1 MNDIYK
7 NVVLF
12 GSGKTG
18 KKIFELLGK
27 ELVSFFV
34 DNSVENGSRNIANN
48 VEVISF
54 SEYMN
59 VYDRYVTII
68 AADGENEEQI
78 AEQLLANR
86 VSDFIFW
93 QEIVGLFNSNIK
105 VNLKKKNLI
114 TRNEQWVDN
123 VLQYLQRKIPLIQDN
138 NSEVEFYLIDSFEI
152 SHFLP
157 IYNALK
163 EKGIK
168 VQFIAE
174 PPVINSADLWFDYQ
188 EAINI
193 LHRNNIDYCTLR
205 NPNAK
210 VAFTTQFARNLKY
223 YNGIKCQMSYGAVVM
238 KEKAFQL
245 KKEVAM
251 QFDYIF
257 TNGELYKN
265 ILTQWL
271 LPSQVVDMSYPR
283 YLEDFEKKT
292 DKDEILSELKIKTDK
307 PIIVYYPTWDEYSSI
322 QLYEKTLN
330 QLRKDFYLISK
341 PHHCVWRSK
350 DKMESLLRCSDL
362 VLDGKFDLYKTAI
375 IADCAICDARSGV
388 VTEVAFLNRDI
399 HMVLI
404 YYNLENK
411 EFHID
416 IDNFA
421 YGIKRPSELIATVK
435 SVTNND
441 EKIFLRKNMV
451 DKMYSYDIRCGI
463 NRAIKKICECLKS

>member
-1 MNDIYK
+1 MNKKSII
-7 NVVLF
+7 LF
-12 GSGKTG
+12 GSGKIG
-18 KKIFELLGK
+18 REILELLGT
-27 ELVSFFV
+27 ELVIFFV
-34 DNSVENGSRNIANN
+34 DNNIKNDERNKVKDID
-48 VEVISF
+48 VISF
-54 SEYMN
+54 SEYKAIYRSYITVISTKN
-59 VYDRYVTII
+59 IY
-68 AADGENEEQI
+68 EKQI
-78 AEQLLANR
+78 AQQLLN
-86 VSDFIFW
+86 SGIIEFIFW
-93 QEIVGLFNSNIK
+93 EEIVSIFNNDIK
-105 VNLKKKNLI
+105 ESFQVNEVIGRDDKWIENTLRFIQK
-114 TRNEQWVDN
+114 QVS
-123 VLQYLQRKIPLIQDN
+123 LIQDSS
-138 NSEVEFYLIDSFEI
+138 SEVEFYLIDSFEI

-157 IYNALK
+157 IYQALK
-163 EKGIK
+163 RNGIK
-168 VQFIAE
+168 ACFVAE
-174 PPVINSADLWFDYQ
+174 PPAINSADSWFDYQ

-193 LHRNNIDYCTLR
+193 LHRKNIDYCTLR

-238 KEKAFQL
+238 KEKAFQI

-283 YLEDFEKKT
+283 YLEDFERKT
-292 DKDEILSELKIKTDK
+292 DKEEILSELKIKTDK

-341 PHHCVWRSK
+341 PHHCVWRSN

-375 IADCAICDARSGV
+375 ITDCAICDARSGV

-404 YYNLENK
+404 YYNLEDK

-421 YGIKRPSELIATVK
+421 CGVKRPSDLIATVK
-435 SVTNND
+435 SVINND
-441 EKIFLRKNMV
+441 EKIFLRKSMI
-451 DKMYSYDIRCGI
+451 DDMYSCDIRCGI
-463 NRAIKKICECLKS
+463 NRAIKKICECLES